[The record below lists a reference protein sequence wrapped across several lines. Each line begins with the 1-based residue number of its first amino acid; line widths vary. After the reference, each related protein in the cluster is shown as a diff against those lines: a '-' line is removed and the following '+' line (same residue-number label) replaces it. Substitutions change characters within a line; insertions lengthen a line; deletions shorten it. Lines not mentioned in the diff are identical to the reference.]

1 MALDRIDVLVSQK
14 SVAWRLVNSLWI
26 VVIIIGLGIFSIFG
40 WLWAGILARSSK
52 IWRIVAAWGIVVAL
66 AFLSTA
72 LSENN
77 KNSFWN
83 ALGGVLLM
91 ISWIGS
97 LVHAFIVRGAVLR
110 EIVAR
115 EDELS
120 RLRAYE
126 QYYDPPR
133 IPNHVTTNAS
143 TTVSVP
149 ASGSPLQARGS
160 QRLPPQG
167 PLPPELRVDMGQYY
181 GQPTRERPVPPNP
194 LAAPVSQA
202 APIEPQ
208 PFSVPPTPS
217 ASSAPPI
224 SSASSASSLPTTP
237 ATARVDV
244 NTASSEDLLSL
255 PALDPATVA
264 RIITARSERGGFRD
278 INDLTSA
285 ATLQPHQLVALQDRV
300 SFSEF
305 EHPGSPAHRARTHG
319 RILDL

>member
-26 VVIIIGLGIFSIFG
+26 VVIIIGLGIFSTFG

-66 AFLSTA
+66 TFLSTA

-126 QYYDPPR
+126 QYTTRPGFRTTSRRTPPR
-133 IPNHVTTNAS
+133 RCPCRPAAPRSRPGVPRGFRLRDRCLRSYGSTWAS
-143 TTVSVP
+143 TTGSRP
-149 ASGSPLQARGS
+149 ANGRCHRIRWLHRCPKPHPSNRSPFQHH
-160 QRLPPQG
+160 QHH
-167 PLPPELRVDMGQYY
+167 QYRQHHPHHHCRRCR
-181 GQPTRERPVPPNP
+181 QP
-194 LAAPVSQA
+194 PVS
-202 APIEPQ
+202 
-208 PFSVPPTPS
+208 T
-217 ASSAPPI
+217 
-224 SSASSASSLPTTP
+224 
-237 ATARVDV
+237 
-244 NTASSEDLLSL
+244 
-255 PALDPATVA
+255 
-264 RIITARSERGGFRD
+264 
-278 INDLTSA
+278 
-285 ATLQPHQLVALQDRV
+285 
-300 SFSEF
+300 
-305 EHPGSPAHRARTHG
+305 
-319 RILDL
+319 

>member
-26 VVIIIGLGIFSIFG
+26 VVIIIGLGIFSTFG

-143 TTVSVP
+143 TTMSVP

-160 QRLPPQG
+160 QGLPPQG

-208 PFSVPPTPS
+208 PFSAP
-217 ASSAPPI
+217 SAPPI
-224 SSASSASSLPTTP
+224 SSASSLPTMP

-285 ATLQPHQLVALQDRV
+285 AALQPHQLVALQDRV